1 MIIMGKMRKTNVI
14 PIKQGRAKTSELTR
28 RERKAQT
35 RRTLIDAALC
45 LIEGGGFAGLSLREV
60 TRQAEVAPATFYRH
74 FSDMEDLG
82 LALIDEVGLML
93 RQLMRKARKRI
104 SEKGSVTRSSVEV
117 FMEFVQ
123 SNGNLFRLLLGER
136 IGNTPSFR
144 SALQAELNRFIG
156 ELTEDLERQAV
167 QLKTPLGDPS
177 IAAEAIV
184 AVVFSAGMEALD
196 IPAHRRQQL
205 IERLIQEI
213 RMILVGAAVMAKEA
227 KGNPAKK

>member
-1 MIIMGKMRKTNVI
+1 MINMTKMKRTNVI
-14 PIKQGRAKTSELTR
+14 PIKPIRNKTPQMTR

-35 RRTLIDAALC
+35 RRTLIEAALC

-60 TRQAEVAPATFYRH
+60 TRQAGVAPATFYRH

-104 SEKGSVTRSSVEV
+104 SETGSVTRTSVNV

-144 SALQAELNRFIG
+144 SALQAELNRFTE

-167 QLKTPLGDPS
+167 RLKTSLGDPS

-184 AVVFSAGMEALD
+184 AVVFSAGVEALD
-196 IPAHRRQQL
+196 TPGHRCQQL
-205 IERLIQEI
+205 MERLILEI
-213 RMILVGAAVMAKEA
+213 RMILTGAAVMAKKNQA
-227 KGNPAKK
+227 KIE